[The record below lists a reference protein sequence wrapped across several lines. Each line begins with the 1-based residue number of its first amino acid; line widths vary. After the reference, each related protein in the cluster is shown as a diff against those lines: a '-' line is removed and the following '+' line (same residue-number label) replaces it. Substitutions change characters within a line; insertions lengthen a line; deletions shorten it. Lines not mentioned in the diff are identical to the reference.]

1 MAHGPAGDGE
11 HATDN
16 QSTHSNDTA
25 NGLSALIVAASADGI
40 VAVDDQG
47 IIRLCNRAAQELLAR
62 PATDLIGTPFGF
74 PVVAGRAAEV
84 ELRLPGGGE
93 RVVEMRATT
102 AMLEGERLHIA
113 ALRDVTSRKHA
124 ERDLEAALKQRSVVL
139 AVAAHELHSPL
150 AAIGVLAHV
159 LADKQ
164 AAQATKP
171 PEEVAGLI
179 RRIIDLTSRLQLL
192 MNRLLT
198 AARIDVAGVRPEPE
212 PIPVLEVIME
222 QLAGVEPRPGDIRVS
237 CHPSL
242 IALAD
247 RPEFSM
253 MLANYLDN
261 AVAYARP
268 PIEVRAAERD
278 GWAEIRV
285 ADHGP
290 GVPSTF
296 VPHLFERF
304 TRAPGTGQ
312 QAEGTGLGL
321 WIVRTFA
328 QANGGAAWYEPGSDE
343 GSAFCLRLPLAQVPA
358 AEEGLTALDGSAALV
373 GTGPRL
379 GRTGRRAADD
389 RSLDRGGSASTGL
402 RPRGRHRN
410 PARPGVSGRSRDGR

>member
-1 MAHGPAGDGE
+1 MTRDPAGDGE
-11 HATDN
+11 RPTGR

-25 NGLSALIVAASADGI
+25 DDLSTLIVAASADGI

-74 PVVAGRAAEV
+74 PVVAERAAEV
-84 ELRLPGGGE
+84 ELRLPGGSE

-124 ERDLEAALKQRSVVL
+124 ERELEAALEQRSVVL

-164 AAQATKP
+164 AAQATEP
-171 PEEVAGLI
+171 PKEVAELI
-179 RRIIDLTSRLQLL
+179 GRIIDLTSRLQLL
-192 MNRLLT
+192 MKRLLT

-222 QLAGVEPRPGDIRVS
+222 QLADLEPMPGDIRVS

-247 RPEFSM
+247 RAEFSM
-253 MLANYLDN
+253 MLANYLNN
-261 AVAYARP
+261 AVAYASP

-285 ADHGP
+285 ADQGP
-290 GVPSTF
+290 GVPGTF
-296 VPHLFERF
+296 AAHLFERF
-304 TRAPGTGQ
+304 TRAQGTGRH
-312 QAEGTGLGL
+312 AEGTGLGL

-328 QANGGAAWYEPGSDE
+328 QANGGAAWYEPGSAG
-343 GSAFCLRLPLAQVPA
+343 GSVFCLHLPLAQAPGRR
-358 AEEGLTALDGSAALV
+358 EGLTA
-373 GTGPRL
+373 
-379 GRTGRRAADD
+379 
-389 RSLDRGGSASTGL
+389 RGG
-402 RPRGRHRN
+402 
-410 PARPGVSGRSRDGR
+410 

>member
-1 MAHGPAGDGE
+1 MAHDPADDGE
-11 HATDN
+11 RATNN
-16 QSTHSNDTA
+16 QSTHSNGTA
-25 NGLSALIVAASADGI
+25 DGLSTLIVAASADGI
-40 VAVDDQG
+40 VVVDDQG

-102 AMLEGERLHIA
+102 TMLEGERLHIA

-124 ERDLEAALKQRSVVL
+124 ERDLEAALEQRSVVL
-139 AVAAHELHSPL
+139 AVAAHEIHSPL

-164 AAQATKP
+164 AAQAAKP
-171 PEEVAGLI
+171 PKEMADIIG
-179 RRIIDLTSRLQLL
+179 RIIGLTGRLQLL
-192 MNRLLT
+192 VNRLLT

-212 PIPVLEVIME
+212 PVPVLEVIIE
-222 QLAGVEPRPGDIRVS
+222 QLADVEPRPGDIRVS
-237 CHPSL
+237 CHPSMVV
-242 IALAD
+242 LAD
-247 RPEFSM
+247 RAEFSM

-261 AVAYARP
+261 AVAYASP
-268 PIEVRAAERD
+268 PIEVRAVERD

-285 ADHGP
+285 ADNGL
-290 GVPSTF
+290 GVPGTF

-328 QANGGAAWYEPGSDE
+328 QANGGAAWYEPGSAE
-343 GSAFCLRLPLAQVPA
+343 GSTFCLRLPMAKVPA
-358 AEEGLTALDGSAALV
+358 ADEG
-373 GTGPRL
+373 
-379 GRTGRRAADD
+379 
-389 RSLDRGGSASTGL
+389 
-402 RPRGRHRN
+402 
-410 PARPGVSGRSRDGR
+410 